1 MLRLRIIFILVGAI
15 VVGTVAAA
23 FAAGGD
29 STHPDRNDVVAAFY
43 PLAYAAEQLG
53 GPRVHVTNLTPVG
66 AEPHDVELSPNDV
79 AAVKDAGL
87 VLLMG
92 HGFQPQLERATRT
105 ANGTALSLLDT
116 PGIDRHANDPHVWL
130 DPLRYALLVRSIGKA
145 LHAEPAAAL
154 LVARLHRLDRDFRA
168 GLAHCARREIVT
180 SHAAFGYLA
189 QRYGLQQ
196 VAVEGLSPEAEPAPQ
211 ELARAIT
218 RVRASGAT
226 TVFAEPLASPRVA
239 RTVSRETGAT
249 VAVLDP
255 LEGLTPR
262 SEARGADYFS
272 VMRSNLAALRTGLAC
287 R

>member
-1 MLRLRIIFILVGAI
+1 MIGAI

-23 FAAGGD
+23 FASGGD
-29 STHPDRNDVVAAFY
+29 STRPSGDDVVAAFY
-43 PLAYAAEQLG
+43 PLAFAAEQIG
-53 GPRVHVTNLTPVG
+53 GPGVHVTNLTPAG
-66 AEPHDVELSPNDV
+66 AEPHDLELSPDDV

-92 HGFQPQLERATRT
+92 DGFQPQLERAART
-105 ANGTALSLLDT
+105 SNGTSLSLLDT
-116 PGIDRHANDPHVWL
+116 PGIDRHGNDPHVWL
-130 DPLRYALLVRSIGKA
+130 DPLRYALLVRVIGNA
-145 LHAEPAAAL
+145 LHAEPAAAR
-154 LVARLHRLDRDFRA
+154 LVARLRELDREFRA
-168 GLAHCARREIVT
+168 GLAHCDRRQIVT

-196 VAVEGLSPEAEPAPQ
+196 ISVEGLSPEAEPAPR
-211 ELARAIT
+211 ELARVIA
-218 RVRASGAT
+218 RVRESGAT

-239 RTVSRETGAT
+239 RTVSRETDAT

-262 SEARGADYFS
+262 ALARGADYFT
-272 VMRSNLAALRTGLAC
+272 VMRANLTALREGLAC

>member
-1 MLRLRIIFILVGAI
+1 VRLRIIFILIGA
-15 VVGTVAAA
+15 VVAGTVAAA

-29 STHPDRNDVVAAFY
+29 STRPSRNEVVAAFY
-43 PLAYAAEQLG
+43 PLAYAAEQIG
-53 GPRVHVTNLTPVG
+53 GPSVHVTNLTPAG
-66 AEPHDVELSPNDV
+66 AEPHDLELSPDDV
-79 AAVKDAGL
+79 AAVKKAGL

-92 HGFQPQLERATRT
+92 HGFQPQLERAARS
-105 ANGTALSLLDT
+105 ANGESLALLDT
-116 PGIDRHANDPHVWL
+116 PGIDRRGNDPHVWL
-130 DPLRYALLVRSIGKA
+130 DPLRYAALVRSIGGA
-145 LHAEPAAAL
+145 LHAEAAAER
-154 LVARLHRLDRDFRA
+154 LVARLHTLDREYRA
-168 GLAHCARREIVT
+168 GLTNCASSELVT

-189 QRYGLQQ
+189 RRYDLRQIS
-196 VAVEGLSPEAEPAPQ
+196 VEGLSPEAEPAPHA
-211 ELARAIT
+211 LARVIA

-262 SEARGADYFS
+262 ALSRGADYFT
-272 VMRSNLAALRTGLAC
+272 VMRANLAALRRGLGC